1 MNPKTAL
8 YACLLT
14 ALAVAA
20 ADAQSTTDGMM
31 DDDMDD
37 GMMHEEEEDSPGVG
51 VAATLLAIA
60 AIAGVALARRR
71 LG

>member
-1 MNPKTAL
+1 
-8 YACLLT
+8 
-14 ALAVAA
+14 
-20 ADAQSTTDGMM
+20 
-31 DDDMDD
+31 MDD
-37 GMMHEEEEDSPGVG
+37 GMHEEEDSPGVG